1 MSCEQQKMNQDPG
14 QLTPEDIQLLSEYSW
29 DMAEYASRFG
39 FFYLSSERENVKGLT
54 KWQAE
59 HIFQLTPIPPG
70 MEDPLQDM
78 ENSKRIDKEKKKE
91 IQKQNEAVA
100 DAYLV
105 RALQEKELRYLSFFL
120 HGYEHKLN
128 GKVYSFLRRNGMDTY
143 DPALFL
149 DMKLTLQEL
158 ILKKLPTFDPSKD
171 AKFLTYLHHFIY
183 DTFKIF
189 RMQQEHWTIDS
200 LDIYKSIRRMGAIY
214 NANAHDKKKAIEIFC
229 EETGCTQKIAEAYL
243 AEAIGIRARQT
254 EVVID
259 RDEDDIAIVEDIVS
273 DGKTALHHAV
283 YNHWRGKEIRA
294 SLEKLPWREQ
304 TILKARN
311 AICSNC
317 GGIMPMRERFRFQE
331 IGIKIMNGASDKGSE
346 IAYHTALD
354 LLAAQLIGDGTCRIV
369 DLVLKNTEQTENK
382 KAAATYLYQVDC
394 DGEWGEIHFD
404 FENKRVKI
412 QKLAEWDTTKSH
424 KYAWKVIGFI
434 ARKRAKMLP
443 EKKRIILWD
452 KSIGRKKKMVLLAD
466 GSLIH
471 LPL

>member
-1 MSCEQQKMNQDPG
+1 
-14 QLTPEDIQLLSEYSW
+14 
-29 DMAEYASRFG
+29 MAGRA
-39 FFYLSSERENVKGLT
+39 YLSADTNSSRNGRSP
-54 KWQAE
+54 A
-59 HIFQLTPIPPG
+59 
-70 MEDPLQDM
+70 DM
-78 ENSKRIDKEKKKE
+78 ENSKRIDKEKQKE

-149 DMKLTLQEL
+149 DMKLALQEL
-158 ILKKLPTFDPSKD
+158 ILKKLPTFDPTRD
-171 AKFLTYLHHFIY
+171 AKFLTYLHYFIY
-183 DTFKIF
+183 DTFKTF
-189 RMQQEHWTIDS
+189 RMQQECWTIDS
-200 LDIYKSIRRMGAIY
+200 LDTYKPTRRMAAIY
-214 NANAHDKKKAIEIFC
+214 NANCQDKKKAIEIFC
-229 EETGCTQKIAEAYL
+229 QEAGYTQKKAEEYL
-243 AEAIGIRARQT
+243 AEAFGIRARQM
-254 EVVID
+254 EVIID
-259 RDEDDIAIVEDIVS
+259 RDDNDIAIVEDIAT
-273 DGKTALHHAV
+273 DGKAALHHAV

-317 GGIMPMRERFRFQE
+317 GGMMPIKERFRFQE
-331 IGIKIMNGASDKGSE
+331 IGIRIMNGASDKGAE
-346 IAYHTALD
+346 IAYHAALD
-354 LLAAQLIGDGTCRIV
+354 RLAVQLIEDGTCRIV
-369 DLVLKNTEQTENK
+369 DLVLKNLEQTENK

-404 FENKRVKI
+404 FESKRVKI

-434 ARKRAKMLP
+434 ARKGTKMLP

-452 KSIGRKKKMVLLAD
+452 KRIGQQKKAVRLQDGRIILLPH
-466 GSLIH
+466 SQ
-471 LPL
+471 